1 MLTSIEIMNTHYFH
15 NISILLVMIGLC
27 FMIVSVKISLKINET
42 VSQATKQKWSVI
54 TGLMILFLLGYSSFL
69 YLQFQSMDQYLE
81 LITGIVFL
89 GGSLFVL
96 IVMGVIQNTLLLMN
110 TASRALENEMQE
122 HKLLS
127 NKLKQSQATMDSIF
141 NSAIPL
147 CITGKDFEII
157 QANKAFYDI
166 FGHLTQSVDRPKC
179 FESHPSDDC
188 NGDSCPLTRILK
200 GETEVVSDMIKHDIN
215 GQEKT
220 FIVTARPF
228 LNAQKEVI
236 GIVET
241 DEPDHVEALSAPD
254 KITDYIAEHV
264 VNFLLGEMHNGRIP
278 KNFLPL
284 QVGVGNVANGVL
296 AALGDHPEIPP
307 FNMYSEVFQDAM
319 VDLMFDKKLLGASAT
334 SLTIT
339 SDNLKRII
347 DNIDFFAKRIV
358 LRPQEI
364 SNHPGVIRR
373 LGVIA
378 MNTALEIDIYGNVN
392 SSHLYGMD
400 IVNGIG
406 GSGEFTR
413 NGYLSVFM
421 TPSVAKGGRISAI
434 VPMCPHV
441 DNNEHSVQIVV
452 TEQGLA
458 DLRGLGPMQR
468 AEIIIEQCA
477 HPAYRDYLR
486 EYIKDARPGHIRH
499 DLSRCFE
506 LHRNL
511 LEHGAMLP
519 DLRIGDV

>member
-1 MLTSIEIMNTHYFH
+1 MGFYPILTADEAALLIKDGDTVSFSGFSPAGAAKAVPAAIASHAREEHAKMRRFKIRVLTGASSGHIIDDELAMAEAVSWRAPYQSGPILRKQINRQEVEYVDMHLSHVPQTVAEGFFGRIDFAVVEGTEITSDGRVYLTTSIGASPTYLHHAERVIIELNRHQSSRLREMADIF
-15 NISILLVMIGLC
+15 VMPPPPHRYPIHIYEPMTRIGLPYA
-27 FMIVSVKISLKINET
+27 VVDP
-42 VSQATKQKWSVI
+42 QK
-54 TGLMILFLLGYSSFL
+54 
-69 YLQFQSMDQYLE
+69 
-81 LITGIVFL
+81 
-89 GGSLFVL
+89 
-96 IVMGVIQNTLLLMN
+96 
-110 TASRALENEMQE
+110 
-122 HKLLS
+122 
-127 NKLKQSQATMDSIF
+127 
-141 NSAIPL
+141 
-147 CITGKDFEII
+147 
-157 QANKAFYDI
+157 
-166 FGHLTQSVDRPKC
+166 
-179 FESHPSDDC
+179 
-188 NGDSCPLTRILK
+188 
-200 GETEVVSDMIKHDIN
+200 
-215 GQEKT
+215 
-220 FIVTARPF
+220 
-228 LNAQKEVI
+228 VI

-278 KNFLPL
+278 KNLLPL

-339 SDNLKRII
+339 SDNLKRIV

-519 DLRIGDV
+519 DLKI

>member
-1 MLTSIEIMNTHYFH
+1 MGFYPILTADEAALLIKDGDTVSFSGFSPAGAAKAVPAAIASHAREEHAKMRRFKIRVLTGASSGHIIDDELAMADAVSWRAPYQSGPILRKQINRQEVEYVDMHLSHLPQTVAEGFFGRIDFAVVEGTEITSDGRVYLTTSIGASPTYLHHAERVIIELNRHQSPRLREMADIF
-15 NISILLVMIGLC
+15 VMPPPPHRYPIHIYEPMTRIGLPYA
-27 FMIVSVKISLKINET
+27 VVDP
-42 VSQATKQKWSVI
+42 QK
-54 TGLMILFLLGYSSFL
+54 
-69 YLQFQSMDQYLE
+69 
-81 LITGIVFL
+81 
-89 GGSLFVL
+89 
-96 IVMGVIQNTLLLMN
+96 
-110 TASRALENEMQE
+110 
-122 HKLLS
+122 
-127 NKLKQSQATMDSIF
+127 
-141 NSAIPL
+141 
-147 CITGKDFEII
+147 
-157 QANKAFYDI
+157 
-166 FGHLTQSVDRPKC
+166 
-179 FESHPSDDC
+179 
-188 NGDSCPLTRILK
+188 
-200 GETEVVSDMIKHDIN
+200 
-215 GQEKT
+215 
-220 FIVTARPF
+220 
-228 LNAQKEVI
+228 VI

-254 KITDYIAEHV
+254 KITDHIAEHV

-278 KNFLPL
+278 KNLLPL

-339 SDNLKRII
+339 SDNLKRIV

-519 DLRIGDV
+519 DLKIGDI

>member
-1 MLTSIEIMNTHYFH
+1 MGSYPILTADEAALLIKDGDTVSFSGFSPAGAAKAVPAAIASHAREEHAKMRRFKIRVLTGASSGHIIDDELAMAEAVSWRAPYQSGPILRKQINRQEVEYVDMHLSHLPQTVAEGFFGRIDFAVVEGTEITSDGRVYLTTSIGASPTYLHHAERVIIELNRHQSPRLREMADIF
-15 NISILLVMIGLC
+15 VMPPPPHRYPIHIYEPMTRIGLPYA
-27 FMIVSVKISLKINET
+27 VVDP
-42 VSQATKQKWSVI
+42 QK
-54 TGLMILFLLGYSSFL
+54 
-69 YLQFQSMDQYLE
+69 
-81 LITGIVFL
+81 
-89 GGSLFVL
+89 
-96 IVMGVIQNTLLLMN
+96 
-110 TASRALENEMQE
+110 
-122 HKLLS
+122 
-127 NKLKQSQATMDSIF
+127 
-141 NSAIPL
+141 
-147 CITGKDFEII
+147 
-157 QANKAFYDI
+157 
-166 FGHLTQSVDRPKC
+166 
-179 FESHPSDDC
+179 
-188 NGDSCPLTRILK
+188 
-200 GETEVVSDMIKHDIN
+200 
-215 GQEKT
+215 
-220 FIVTARPF
+220 
-228 LNAQKEVI
+228 VI

-254 KITDYIAEHV
+254 KITDHIAEHV

-278 KNFLPL
+278 KNLLPL

-319 VDLMFDKKLLGASAT
+319 VDLMFDKKLIGASAT

-339 SDNLKRII
+339 SDNLKRIV

-519 DLRIGDV
+519 DLKSGDI